1 MGCVT
6 SFLILAHV
14 LSPLSGVLGNSK
26 GIVVK
31 FFLSG
36 EIDGTKPQDQIDK
49 KFQVAS
55 DYVTD
60 KLTPI
65 LEAENYGTEVAE
77 LNIIPII
84 VKLSDEMEAAGWH
97 KERKLFKRKSHSTDF
112 RLRIDYDEFCNGSDE
127 QRIKLLIANI
137 IESVRILSLRANNS
151 FDGQRLEFD
160 IQNCFGVSVT

>member
-1 MGCVT
+1 MAFAP
-6 SFLILAHV
+6 SSLILANNF
-14 LSPLSGVLGNSK
+14 LPLSVALGNSK

-49 KFQVAS
+49 KFQVACK
-55 DYVTD
+55 YVTE

-65 LEAENYGTEVAE
+65 IEVGNYGNEVAE

-112 RLRIDYDEFCNGSDE
+112 RLRIDYDEFCGGTDE
-127 QRIKLLIANI
+127 QRIKLLIDKI
-137 IESVRILSLRANNS
+137 IESVRILSLRASKS
-151 FDGQRLEFD
+151 FDGQRLESD
-160 IQNCFGVSVT
+160 IRNCFCISVT

>member
-1 MGCVT
+1 M
-6 SFLILAHV
+6 
-14 LSPLSGVLGNSK
+14 
-26 GIVVK
+26 K

-55 DYVTD
+55 DYVTE

-65 LEAENYGTEVAE
+65 LEVESYGNEVAE

-127 QRIKLLIANI
+127 QRIKLLIGNI
-137 IESVRILSLRANNS
+137 IESVRILSQRANKS
-151 FDGQRLEFD
+151 FDGQRLESD
-160 IQNCFGVSVT
+160 ILNCFGVSVT

>member
-1 MGCVT
+1 M
-6 SFLILAHV
+6 
-14 LSPLSGVLGNSK
+14 
-26 GIVVK
+26 K

-55 DYVTD
+55 DYVTE
-60 KLTPI
+60 KLSPI
-65 LEAENYGTEVAE
+65 LEVESYGDEVAE

-112 RLRIDYDEFCNGSDE
+112 RLRIDYDEFCNGSD
-127 QRIKLLIANI
+127 
-137 IESVRILSLRANNS
+137 
-151 FDGQRLEFD
+151 
-160 IQNCFGVSVT
+160 